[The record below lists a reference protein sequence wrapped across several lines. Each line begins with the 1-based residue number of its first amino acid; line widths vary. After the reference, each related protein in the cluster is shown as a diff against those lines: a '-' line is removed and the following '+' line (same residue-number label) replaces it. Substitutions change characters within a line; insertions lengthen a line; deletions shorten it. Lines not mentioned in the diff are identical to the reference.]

1 MFRFSEKTQVN
12 VQFKMLELFR
22 TIKAD
27 KVVKADAENVT
38 KVTLSNVLSPD
49 RTNMESSDNVKE
61 IYVFDIELNS
71 NKIPEK
77 FIEALNKSINFQT
90 LLTLKYNDKV
100 KYIIAVK
107 IIDDEKIKILRT
119 FESDWQEETLD
130 DMPSSVKLENI
141 YKQMIAKLTLY
152 PFRIDEDFK
161 QYVDRMSAIKK
172 QKSEIEKQTKI
183 MNAEKQPNIKMKL
196 NDEIKQMKKELQELE
211 GWWKINIMYIV
222 L

>member
-12 VQFKMLELFR
+12 IQFKMLELFR

-71 NKIPEK
+71 NKVPEI

-90 LLTLKYNDKV
+90 LLTLRYNDKV

-107 IIDDEKIKILRT
+107 IIDDEKIKVLRT

-130 DMPSSVKLENI
+130 EMPSSVKLENI

-152 PFRIDEDFK
+152 PFRLDEDFK
-161 QYVDRMSAIKK
+161 QYVDRMSVIKK

-211 GWWKINIMYIV
+211 E
-222 L
+222 

>member
-12 VQFKMLELFR
+12 IQFKMLELFR

-27 KVVKADAENVT
+27 KVVKADAGNVT

-49 RTNMESSDNVKE
+49 RTNMESSDDVKE
-61 IYVFDIELNS
+61 IYVFDLELNS
-71 NKIPEK
+71 NKVPEK

-107 IIDDEKIKILRT
+107 IIDDEKIKVLRT
-119 FESDWQEETLD
+119 FESDWQEEKLE

-152 PFRIDEDFK
+152 PFRTSEDFK

-172 QKSEIEKQTKI
+172 QKSEIERQTKI
-183 MNAEKQPNIKMKL
+183 MNTEKQPNIKMKL
-196 NDEIKQMKKELQELE
+196 NDELKQMKKELQELE
-211 GWWKINIMYIV
+211 E
-222 L
+222 

>member
-12 VQFKMLELFR
+12 IQFKMLELFR

-211 GWWKINIMYIV
+211 E
-222 L
+222 

>member
-12 VQFKMLELFR
+12 IQFKMLELFR

-27 KVVKADAENVT
+27 KVVKADAGNVT
-38 KVTLSNVLSPD
+38 KITLSNVLSPD
-49 RTNMESSDNVKE
+49 RTNMESSENVKE

-107 IIDDEKIKILRT
+107 IIDDEKIKILKT

-152 PFRIDEDFK
+152 PFKTSEDFK
-161 QYVDRMSAIKK
+161 QYVERMSEIKK
-172 QKSEIEKQTKI
+172 QKSEIERQTKI
-183 MNAEKQPNIKMKL
+183 MNTEKQPNIKMKL
-196 NDEIKQMKKELQELE
+196 NDEIKQMKKELQKLE
-211 GWWKINIMYIV
+211 G
-222 L
+222 

>member
-12 VQFKMLELFR
+12 IQFKMLELFR

-27 KVVKADAENVT
+27 KVVKADAGNVT

-49 RTNMESSDNVKE
+49 RTNMESSDDVKE
-61 IYVFDIELNS
+61 IYVFDLELNS
-71 NKIPEK
+71 NKVPEK
-77 FIEALNKSINFQT
+77 FIETLNKSINFQT
-90 LLTLKYNDKV
+90 LLTLRYNDKV

-107 IIDDEKIKILRT
+107 IIDDEKIKILKT

-130 DMPSSVKLENI
+130 EMPSSVKLENI

-152 PFRIDEDFK
+152 PFKTSEDFK

-172 QKSEIEKQTKI
+172 QKSEIERQLKI

-196 NDEIKQMKKELQELE
+196 NDEIKQMKKELQQLE
-211 GWWKINIMYIV
+211 G
-222 L
+222 

>member
-1 MFRFSEKTQVN
+1 
-12 VQFKMLELFR
+12 
-22 TIKAD
+22 
-27 KVVKADAENVT
+27 
-38 KVTLSNVLSPD
+38 
-49 RTNMESSDNVKE
+49 MESSDNVKE

-71 NKIPEK
+71 NKVPEK
-77 FIEALNKSINFQT
+77 FLESLNKSINFQT
-90 LLTLKYNDKV
+90 LLTLKCNDKV

-107 IIDDEKIKILRT
+107 IIVDEKIKILKT

-152 PFRIDEDFK
+152 PFRINEDFK

-172 QKSEIEKQTKI
+172 QKSEIERQLKI

-196 NDEIKQMKKELQELE
+196 NDEIKRMKKELQELE
-211 GWWKINIMYIV
+211 E
-222 L
+222 

>member
-12 VQFKMLELFR
+12 LQFKMLELFR

-27 KVVKADAENVT
+27 KVVKADAGNVT

-71 NKIPEK
+71 NKVPEK

-107 IIDDEKIKILRT
+107 IIDDEKIKILKT

-141 YKQMIAKLTLY
+141 YKQMISKLTLY
-152 PFRIDEDFK
+152 PFRTSEDFK
-161 QYVDRMSAIKK
+161 QYVDRMSEIKK
-172 QKSEIEKQTKI
+172 QKNEIEKQTKI

-211 GWWKINIMYIV
+211 E
-222 L
+222 

>member
-12 VQFKMLELFR
+12 IQFKMLELFR

-27 KVVKADAENVT
+27 KVVKADAGNVT

-107 IIDDEKIKILRT
+107 IIDDDKIKILKT
-119 FESDWQEETLD
+119 FESDWQEEQLD

-152 PFRIDEDFK
+152 PFKTSEDFK

-211 GWWKINIMYIV
+211 V
-222 L
+222 

>member
-1 MFRFSEKTQVN
+1 MFKFSEKTQVN
-12 VQFKMLELFR
+12 IQFKMLELFR

-27 KVVKADAENVT
+27 KVVKADAGNVT

-61 IYVFDIELNS
+61 IYVFDLELNS
-71 NKIPEK
+71 NKVPEK
-77 FIEALNKSINFQT
+77 FIEALNKSVNFQT
-90 LLTLKYNDKV
+90 LLTLRYNDKV

-107 IIDDEKIKILRT
+107 IIDDEKIKILKT
-119 FESDWQEETLD
+119 FESDWQEEQLD

-152 PFRIDEDFK
+152 PFRLDEDFK
-161 QYVDRMSAIKK
+161 QYVDRMSVIKK

-211 GWWKINIMYIV
+211 V
-222 L
+222 

>member
-1 MFRFSEKTQVN
+1 MFKKKKKTQVN
-12 VQFKMLELFR
+12 IQFKMLELFR

-27 KVVKADAENVT
+27 KVVKEDAGNVT

-61 IYVFDIELNS
+61 IYVFDTELNS

-90 LLTLKYNDKV
+90 LLTLRYNDKV

-107 IIDDEKIKILRT
+107 IIDDEKIKILKT

-130 DMPSSVKLENI
+130 EMPSSVKLENI

-152 PFRIDEDFK
+152 PFKIDEDFK
-161 QYVDRMSAIKK
+161 LYVDRMNLIKK
-172 QKSEIEKQTKI
+172 QKSEIERQTKI
-183 MNAEKQPNIKMKL
+183 MNTEKQPNIKMKL

-211 GWWKINIMYIV
+211 E
-222 L
+222 

>member
-1 MFRFSEKTQVN
+1 MFRFNEKTQVN
-12 VQFKMLELFR
+12 MQFKMLELFR

-27 KVVKADAENVT
+27 KVVKADAGNVT
-38 KVTLSNVLSPD
+38 KVTLTNVLSPD

-71 NKIPEK
+71 NKVPEK

-90 LLTLKYNDKV
+90 LLTLKYNDRV

-107 IIDDEKIKILRT
+107 IIDDEKIKILKT

-141 YKQMIAKLTLY
+141 YKQMITKLTLY
-152 PFRIDEDFK
+152 PFRTSEDFK

-172 QKSEIEKQTKI
+172 QKSEIERQTKI
-183 MNAEKQPNIKMKL
+183 MNTEKQPNIKMKL

-211 GWWKINIMYIV
+211 G
-222 L
+222 

>member
-1 MFRFSEKTQVN
+1 M
-12 VQFKMLELFR
+12 QFKMLELLR

-27 KVVKADAENVT
+27 KVVKADAGNVT

-71 NKIPEK
+71 NKVPEK

-90 LLTLKYNDKV
+90 LLTLRYNDKV

-107 IIDDEKIKILRT
+107 IIDDEKIKILKT

-130 DMPSSVKLENI
+130 DMPISVKLENI

-152 PFRIDEDFK
+152 PFKTSEDFK

-172 QKSEIEKQTKI
+172 QKSEIERQLKI

-196 NDEIKQMKKELQELE
+196 NDEIKQMKKELQQLE
-211 GWWKINIMYIV
+211 G
-222 L
+222 

>member
-1 MFRFSEKTQVN
+1 MFKFSEKTQVN
-12 VQFKMLELFR
+12 MQFKMLELFR

-27 KVVKADAENVT
+27 KVVKADAGNVT

-71 NKIPEK
+71 NKVPEK

-90 LLTLKYNDKV
+90 LLTLKYNDRV
-100 KYIIAVK
+100 KYIIAIK
-107 IIDDEKIKILRT
+107 IIDDEKIKILKT

-130 DMPSSVKLENI
+130 EMPSSVKLENI

-196 NDEIKQMKKELQELE
+196 NDEIKQMKKELQDMEE
-211 GWWKINIMYIV
+211 
-222 L
+222 

>member
-12 VQFKMLELFR
+12 IQFKMLELFR

-27 KVVKADAENVT
+27 KVVKADAGNVT

-49 RTNMESSDNVKE
+49 RTNMESSDDVKE
-61 IYVFDIELNS
+61 IYVFDLELNS
-71 NKIPEK
+71 NRVPEK

-90 LLTLKYNDKV
+90 LLTLKYNEKV

-119 FESDWQEETLD
+119 FESDWQEEELE

-152 PFRIDEDFK
+152 PFRTSEDFK

-211 GWWKINIMYIV
+211 V
-222 L
+222 

>member
-1 MFRFSEKTQVN
+1 MFKFNEKTQVN

-27 KVVKADAENVT
+27 KVVKADAGNVT

-71 NKIPEK
+71 NKVPEK

-90 LLTLKYNDKV
+90 LLTLRYNDKV

-107 IIDDEKIKILRT
+107 IIDDEKIKILKI

-130 DMPSSVKLENI
+130 EMPSSVKLENI

-152 PFRIDEDFK
+152 PFRINEDFK

-172 QKSEIEKQTKI
+172 QKSAIEKQTKI

-196 NDEIKQMKKELQELE
+196 NDEIKQTKKELQELE
-211 GWWKINIMYIV
+211 G
-222 L
+222 

>member
-12 VQFKMLELFR
+12 IQFKMLELFR

-27 KVVKADAENVT
+27 KVVKADAGNVT

-49 RTNMESSDNVKE
+49 RTNMESSDDVKE
-61 IYVFDIELNS
+61 IYVFDLELNS
-71 NKIPEK
+71 NKVPEK

-90 LLTLKYNDKV
+90 LLTLRYNDKV

-107 IIDDEKIKILRT
+107 IIDDEKIKILKT

-130 DMPSSVKLENI
+130 EMPSSVKLENI

-161 QYVDRMSAIKK
+161 QYVERMSVIKK
-172 QKSEIEKQTKI
+172 QKSEIERQTKI
-183 MNAEKQPNIKMKL
+183 MNTEKQPNIKMKL
-196 NDEIKQMKKELQELE
+196 NDEIKKLNKELKELE
-211 GWWKINIMYIV
+211 Y
-222 L
+222 

>member
-1 MFRFSEKTQVN
+1 MFKFSEKTQVN
-12 VQFKMLELFR
+12 MQFKMLELFR

-27 KVVKADAENVT
+27 KVVKADAGNVT

-71 NKIPEK
+71 NKVPEK

-90 LLTLKYNDKV
+90 LLTLKYNDRV
-100 KYIIAVK
+100 KYIIAIK
-107 IIDDEKIKILRT
+107 IIDDEKIKILKT

-130 DMPSSVKLENI
+130 EMPSSVKLENI

-172 QKSEIEKQTKI
+172 QKSEIERQLKI

-196 NDEIKQMKKELQELE
+196 NDEIKQMKKELQQLE
-211 GWWKINIMYIV
+211 E
-222 L
+222 

>member
-27 KVVKADAENVT
+27 KVVKADAGNVT

-49 RTNMESSDNVKE
+49 RTNMELSDNVKE

-71 NKIPEK
+71 NKVPEK

-90 LLTLKYNDKV
+90 LLTLRYNDKV

-107 IIDDEKIKILRT
+107 IIDDEKIKILKT
-119 FESDWQEETLD
+119 FESDWQEVTLD

-141 YKQMIAKLTLY
+141 FKQMIAKLTLY
-152 PFRIDEDFK
+152 PFRLDEDFK
-161 QYVDRMSAIKK
+161 QYVDRMSVIKK
-172 QKSEIEKQTKI
+172 HKSEIEKQTKI
-183 MNAEKQPNIKMKL
+183 MNAEKQPNIKMRL

-211 GWWKINIMYIV
+211 M
-222 L
+222 

>member
-1 MFRFSEKTQVN
+1 
-12 VQFKMLELFR
+12 MLELFR

-27 KVVKADAENVT
+27 KVVKADAGNVT

-49 RTNMESSDNVKE
+49 RTNMESSENVKE

-90 LLTLKYNDKV
+90 LLTLRYNDKV

-107 IIDDEKIKILRT
+107 IIDDEKIKILKT

-130 DMPSSVKLENI
+130 EMPSSVKLENI

-152 PFRIDEDFK
+152 PFKTSEDFK

-172 QKSEIEKQTKI
+172 QKSEIERQTKI

-211 GWWKINIMYIV
+211 G
-222 L
+222 

>member
-1 MFRFSEKTQVN
+1 MFKFSEKTQVN
-12 VQFKMLELFR
+12 IQFKMLELFR

-27 KVVKADAENVT
+27 KVVKADAGNVT

-61 IYVFDIELNS
+61 IYVFDLELNS

-90 LLTLKYNDKV
+90 LLTLRYNDKV

-107 IIDDEKIKILRT
+107 IIDDEKIKILKT

-141 YKQMIAKLTLY
+141 YKQMIAKLTLF
-152 PFRIDEDFK
+152 PFRLDEDFK

-211 GWWKINIMYIV
+211 G
-222 L
+222 

>member
-12 VQFKMLELFR
+12 IQFKMLELFR

-27 KVVKADAENVT
+27 KIVKADAGNVT
-38 KVTLSNVLSPD
+38 RVTLSNVLSPD
-49 RTNMESSDNVKE
+49 RTNMESSDDVKE
-61 IYVFDIELNS
+61 IYVFDLELNS
-71 NKIPEK
+71 NKVPEK
-77 FIEALNKSINFQT
+77 FIETLNKSINFQT
-90 LLTLKYNDKV
+90 LLTLRYNDKV

-107 IIDDEKIKILRT
+107 IIDDEKIKILKT

-130 DMPSSVKLENI
+130 EMPSSVKLENI

-152 PFRIDEDFK
+152 PFKTSEDFK

-172 QKSEIEKQTKI
+172 QKSEIERQLKI

-196 NDEIKQMKKELQELE
+196 NDEIKQMKKELQQLE
-211 GWWKINIMYIV
+211 G
-222 L
+222 

>member
-27 KVVKADAENVT
+27 KVVKADAGNVT

-71 NKIPEK
+71 NKVPEK

-90 LLTLKYNDKV
+90 LLTLRYNDKV

-107 IIDDEKIKILRT
+107 IIDDEKIKILKT

-130 DMPSSVKLENI
+130 EMPSSVKLENI

-152 PFRIDEDFK
+152 PFKIDEDFK
-161 QYVDRMSAIKK
+161 LYVDRMNLIKK
-172 QKSEIEKQTKI
+172 QKSEIERQTKI
-183 MNAEKQPNIKMKL
+183 MNTEKQPNIKMKL

-211 GWWKINIMYIV
+211 E
-222 L
+222 

>member
-12 VQFKMLELFR
+12 IQFKMLELFR

-27 KVVKADAENVT
+27 KVVKADAGNVT

-90 LLTLKYNDKV
+90 LLTLSYNDKV

-107 IIDDEKIKILRT
+107 IIDDEKIKILKT

-141 YKQMIAKLTLY
+141 YKQMITKLTLY
-152 PFRIDEDFK
+152 PFKTSEDFK
-161 QYVDRMSAIKK
+161 QYVDRMSAIIK
-172 QKSEIEKQTKI
+172 QKSEIERQTKI
-183 MNAEKQPNIKMKL
+183 MNTEKQPNIKMKL
-196 NDEIKQMKKELQELE
+196 NDEIKQMKKDLQELE
-211 GWWKINIMYIV
+211 G
-222 L
+222 

>member
-1 MFRFSEKTQVN
+1 MFKFNEKTQVN

-27 KVVKADAENVT
+27 KVVKADAGNVT

-71 NKIPEK
+71 NKVPEK

-90 LLTLKYNDKV
+90 LLTLKYNDRV

-107 IIDDEKIKILRT
+107 IIDDEKIKILKT

-130 DMPSSVKLENI
+130 EMPSSVKLENI

-152 PFRIDEDFK
+152 PFRLDEDFK
-161 QYVDRMSAIKK
+161 QYVDRMSVIKK
-172 QKSEIEKQTKI
+172 QKSEIERQTKI

-196 NDEIKQMKKELQELE
+196 NDEIKQMKKELQDLE
-211 GWWKINIMYIV
+211 E
-222 L
+222 

>member
-1 MFRFSEKTQVN
+1 MFKFSEKTQVN
-12 VQFKMLELFR
+12 IQFKMLELFR

-27 KVVKADAENVT
+27 KVVKADAGNVT

-107 IIDDEKIKILRT
+107 IIDDEKIKILKT

-141 YKQMIAKLTLY
+141 FKQMITKLTLY
-152 PFRIDEDFK
+152 PFKTSEDFK
-161 QYVDRMSAIKK
+161 QYVERMSVIKK
-172 QKSEIEKQTKI
+172 QKSEIERQTKI
-183 MNAEKQPNIKMKL
+183 MNTEKQPNIKMKL
-196 NDEIKQMKKELQELE
+196 NDEIKQMKKELQKLE
-211 GWWKINIMYIV
+211 G
-222 L
+222 

>member
-12 VQFKMLELFR
+12 MQFKMLELFR

-27 KVVKADAENVT
+27 KVVKADAGNVT

-49 RTNMESSDNVKE
+49 RTNMESSDDVKE
-61 IYVFDIELNS
+61 IYVFDLELNS
-71 NKIPEK
+71 NKVPEK

-90 LLTLKYNDKV
+90 LLTLRYNDKV

-107 IIDDEKIKILRT
+107 IIDDEKIKILKT

-130 DMPSSVKLENI
+130 EMPSSVKLENI

-161 QYVDRMSAIKK
+161 QYVERMSAIKK
-172 QKSEIEKQTKI
+172 QKSEIERQLKI

-196 NDEIKQMKKELQELE
+196 NDEIKQMKKELQQLE
-211 GWWKINIMYIV
+211 G
-222 L
+222 

>member
-12 VQFKMLELFR
+12 IQFKMLELFR

-27 KVVKADAENVT
+27 KVVKADAGNVT

-90 LLTLKYNDKV
+90 LLTLKYNEKV

-107 IIDDEKIKILRT
+107 IIDDEKIEILRT
-119 FESDWQEETLD
+119 FESDWQEEELE

-211 GWWKINIMYIV
+211 V
-222 L
+222 

>member
-12 VQFKMLELFR
+12 MQFKMLELFR

-27 KVVKADAENVT
+27 KVVKADAGNVT

-71 NKIPEK
+71 NKVPEK

-90 LLTLKYNDKV
+90 LLTLKYNDRV
-100 KYIIAVK
+100 KYIIAIK
-107 IIDDEKIKILRT
+107 IIDDEKIKILKT

-130 DMPSSVKLENI
+130 EMPSSVKLENI

-152 PFRIDEDFK
+152 PFKTSEDFK

-172 QKSEIEKQTKI
+172 QKSEIERQTKI
-183 MNAEKQPNIKMKL
+183 MNTEKQPNIKMKL
-196 NDEIKQMKKELQELE
+196 NDEIKQMKKELQQLE
-211 GWWKINIMYIV
+211 G
-222 L
+222 

>member
-12 VQFKMLELFR
+12 IQFKMLELFR

-27 KVVKADAENVT
+27 KVVKADAGNVT
-38 KVTLSNVLSPD
+38 KITLSNVLSPD
-49 RTNMESSDNVKE
+49 RTNMESSENVKE

-107 IIDDEKIKILRT
+107 IIDDEKIKILKT

-141 YKQMIAKLTLY
+141 FKQMITKLTLY

-211 GWWKINIMYIV
+211 E
-222 L
+222 

>member
-12 VQFKMLELFR
+12 IQFKMLELFR

-27 KVVKADAENVT
+27 KVVKADAGNVT

-71 NKIPEK
+71 NKVPEK

-107 IIDDEKIKILRT
+107 IIDDEKIKILKT

-130 DMPSSVKLENI
+130 EMPSSVKLENI

-152 PFRIDEDFK
+152 PFKTSEDFK

-172 QKSEIEKQTKI
+172 QKSEIERQLKI

-196 NDEIKQMKKELQELE
+196 NDEIKQMKKELQQLE
-211 GWWKINIMYIV
+211 G
-222 L
+222 